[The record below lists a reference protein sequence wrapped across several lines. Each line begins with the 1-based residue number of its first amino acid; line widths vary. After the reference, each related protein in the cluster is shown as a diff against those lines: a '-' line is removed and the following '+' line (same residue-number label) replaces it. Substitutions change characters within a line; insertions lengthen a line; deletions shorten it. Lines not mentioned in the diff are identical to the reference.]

1 MRSPLGGII
10 LFILLSKLL
19 SQKLEIKWMILHQGT
34 MPHKSIWYE
43 RQIQNK
49 PAKSKTRT
57 YTIFL
62 FYLATFNQFHHCSQV
77 IVVTITVIIRNII
90 GLHTTIFCF
99 YLATIKA
106 LSTFSQCAS
115 VGFITA
121 LLIRIHRVDVAS
133 VALAI

>member
-1 MRSPLGGII
+1 MRDKFRINRQNLRLVHI
-10 LFILLSKLL
+10 LYS
-19 SQKLEIKWMILHQGT
+19 
-34 MPHKSIWYE
+34 
-43 RQIQNK
+43 
-49 PAKSKTRT
+49 
-57 YTIFL
+57 

-77 IVVTITVIIRNII
+77 IVVTITVIIWNII

>member
-1 MRSPLGGII
+1 MRDKFRINRQNLRLVHIPLYSDSILQHSICFII
-10 LFILLSKLL
+10 V
-19 SQKLEIKWMILHQGT
+19 
-34 MPHKSIWYE
+34 
-43 RQIQNK
+43 
-49 PAKSKTRT
+49 
-57 YTIFL
+57 
-62 FYLATFNQFHHCSQV
+62 V